1 MNKISIKRTIAL
13 LLCMC
18 FPPLAMSQTPSEL
31 ALLSLNELMDINIHE
46 YNAETQP
53 NNERWS
59 INYGYQQLRLDGY
72 RTGTNDLSD
81 QAVLFTP
88 EETRTT
94 TNYPILP
101 TTIIQE
107 VHSINLNYQWN
118 SEIQVGITAPYILQ
132 ETDHLSS
139 VANFDEF
146 TLDSAGI
153 GDISLNLSYQLPS
166 QNTKN
171 WEISVAMTLPTG
183 SIKEQGDTPR
193 DGSGSLEQLP
203 YTMQLGSGTYDFP
216 VSIQFSDHSDNIHYG
231 AQANILIRTGKNS
244 QGYRL
249 GNNYGI
255 KSWAR
260 WMTSSWFHPGISLGY
275 RHSKEIQGIDNS
287 LTAADEFPFPANIT
301 DPNNYGSDTVDLGF
315 SMKICSATTR
325 CKHYLDLNVN
335 KAVYQRLNGIQI
347 KEQLTLGFST
357 GMRF

>member
-1 MNKISIKRTIAL
+1 
-13 LLCMC
+13 
-18 FPPLAMSQTPSEL
+18 
-31 ALLSLNELMDINIHE
+31 
-46 YNAETQP
+46 
-53 NNERWS
+53 
-59 INYGYQQLRLDGY
+59 
-72 RTGTNDLSD
+72 
-81 QAVLFTP
+81 VLFTP
-88 EETRTT
+88 PETRTT
-94 TNYPILP
+94 TNYPVLP

-107 VHSINLNYQWN
+107 VHSINLNYQLN
-118 SEIQVGITAPYILQ
+118 NEIQVGITAPYILQ

-139 VANFDEF
+139 VADFDEF

-166 QNTKN
+166 QSTKN

-193 DGSGSLEQLP
+193 AGSGSLEQLP

-216 VSIQFSDHSDNIHYG
+216 VSIQFSDRSDNIHYG
-231 AQANILIRTGKNS
+231 AQANALIRTGKNS

-260 WMTSSWFHPGISLGY
+260 WMTTSWLHPGISLGY
-275 RHSKEIQGIDNS
+275 RHSKEIQGIDNA
-287 LTAADEFPFPANIT
+287 LTTPGAFPFPANIT
-301 DPNNYGSDTVDLGF
+301 EPNNYGNDTVDLGF
-315 SMKICSATTR
+315 NMKICSTTAH

-335 KAVYQRLNGIQI
+335 KAIYQRLNGIQI
-347 KEQLTLGFST
+347 KEKLTFGFST